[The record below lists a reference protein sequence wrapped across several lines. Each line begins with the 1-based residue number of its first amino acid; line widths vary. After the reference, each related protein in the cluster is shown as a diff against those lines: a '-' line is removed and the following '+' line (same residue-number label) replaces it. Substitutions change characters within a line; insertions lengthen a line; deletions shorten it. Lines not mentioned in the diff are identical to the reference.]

1 MASLELKGVR
11 KPVIAGTW
19 YPGRPEE
26 LNRMISSFLAK
37 VEIEPV
43 PGELVGL
50 VAPHAGYIYSGQVA
64 AYAYKQI
71 EGRSFETVVVV
82 HPSHRLYL
90 DGYALT
96 AAAFYETPL
105 GQIPLDGEVIAE
117 LDEELKFTFLR
128 SDQEHSLEIQLPFL
142 QYVLGNFK
150 LVPVMMG
157 DQSWDRCQK
166 LASALVKVL
175 KGKQALLVAS
185 SDLSHFYS
193 YRIAVSLDKVVLNH
207 VESYD
212 PEGLARAITSGKAE
226 ACGGGPIVAVMLA
239 SKELGADRAKVL
251 KYANSGD
258 VTGDFGSVVGYMAA
272 AFYREAT

>member
-37 VEIEPV
+37 VEIEPIL
-43 PGELVGL
+43 GELVGL

-71 EGRSFETVVVV
+71 EGRYFETVVVV

-105 GQIPLDGEVIAE
+105 GQIPLDEEIIAK

-142 QYVLGNFK
+142 QYVLGSFK
-150 LVPVMMG
+150 LVPIMMG
-157 DQSWDRCQK
+157 DQSWDQCHK

-193 YRIAVSLDKVVLNH
+193 HRVAVSLDKVVLSH

-212 PEGLARAITSGKAE
+212 PEGLSRAIASGKAE
-226 ACGGGPIVAVMLA
+226 ACGGGTIVAVMLA
-239 SKELGADRAKVL
+239 SKGLGADRAKVL

>member
-1 MASLELKGVR
+1 MGGLELKGVR

-19 YPGRPEE
+19 YPGKPEE
-26 LNRMISSFLAK
+26 LRRMISEFMAK
-37 VEIEPV
+37 VEVGLI
-43 PGELVGL
+43 PGELIGL

-64 AYAYKQI
+64 AYAYRQI

-82 HPSHRLYL
+82 HPSHRLYVN
-90 DGYALT
+90 GYALT

-105 GQIPLDGEVIAE
+105 GQVPLDEEVIAK
-117 LDEELKFTFLR
+117 LDERLKFTFLR

-142 QYVLGNFK
+142 QYALGSFK
-150 LVPVMMG
+150 LVPIMMG
-157 DQSWDRCQK
+157 DQSWGQCQK
-166 LASALVKVL
+166 LASALAEVL
-175 KGKQALLVAS
+175 RGKKSLLVAS

-193 YRIAVSLDKVVLNH
+193 YRMALTLDKVVLSF
-207 VESYD
+207 VENYD
-212 PEGLARAITSGKAE
+212 PEGLAKAIASGKAE

-239 SKELGADRAKVL
+239 SKELGADKAKVL

-272 AFYREAT
+272 AFYC